1 MIARRGEPPLENQSI
16 DDQSPGYLSFVAPIR
31 FRPDVDQEGALLQ
44 SGVHLGWVDSR
55 EARSRRL
62 EVFVDR
68 GHRLM
73 VSTDSV
79 RNVRAAVMSQVGRPL
94 TIEEVDV
101 SSPIRREVLVDVVAT
116 GLCHSDLRFLEGS
129 FPHHLP
135 TILGHEAAGVVREV
149 GPEVSEVVPGDHV
162 VMSLSVFCGDCIR
175 CRADEPHL
183 CLDKDAT
190 RRTPQQPPRLSIA
203 GGPVHQFLDLSS
215 FAETMLVHENA
226 LVAIDSRVPLDRA
239 AVLGCGVAT
248 GLGAVLNTARVQPGE
263 SVAVIGCGGVG
274 LSAIQGARI
283 AGAAR
288 IVAIDPVAE
297 KLDLA
302 RSLGATDVV
311 DSRGDEVVRDVVGL
325 TAGLGVDHVIEAVG
339 DIVTIRQGFL
349 MSRRG
354 GTTTVVGLVP
364 AGSEIEIPS
373 DALFYER
380 KLQGSVMGS
389 NDFKRDTPRYVGM
402 YVDGRLDLDAM
413 VTRRLSLDRINDGF
427 DLMKQGASVRSIV
440 VFD

>member
-1 MIARRGEPPLENQSI
+1 
-16 DDQSPGYLSFVAPIR
+16 
-31 FRPDVDQEGALLQ
+31 
-44 SGVHLGWVDSR
+44 
-55 EARSRRL
+55 
-62 EVFVDR
+62 
-68 GHRLM
+68 M
-73 VSTDSV
+73 VGSM
-79 RNVRAAVMSQVGRPL
+79 RAAVMRGVGQPL
-94 TIEEVDV
+94 TIESVQV
-101 SSPIRREVLVDVVAT
+101 SAPIRHEVVVDVVAT

-149 GPEVSEVVPGDHV
+149 GSEVTEVAPGDHV
-162 VMSLSVFCGDCIR
+162 VMSLSVFCGDCAR
-175 CRADEPHL
+175 CRAGDPHL
-183 CLDKDAT
+183 CLGQDAT
-190 RRTPQQPPRLSIA
+190 RRSSEDPPRLSMN
-203 GGPVHQFLDLSS
+203 GEPVFQFLDLSS

-226 LVAIDSRVPLDRA
+226 LVAIDRRVPLDRA

-248 GLGAVLNTARVQPGE
+248 GLGAVFNTAGVQPGE

-283 AGAAR
+283 AGAAPV
-288 IVAIDPVAE
+288 IAIDPVAG
-297 KLDLA
+297 KLELA
-302 RSLGATDVV
+302 KSLGATDVV
-311 DSRGDEVVRDVVGL
+311 DARGEDTVGDVVRL
-325 TAGLGVDHVIEAVG
+325 TAGSGVDHVIEAVG
-339 DIVTIRQGFL
+339 NTGTIRQGFL

-380 KLQGSVMGS
+380 RLQGSVMGS
-389 NDFKRDTPRYVGM
+389 NDFKRDTPRYVDM
-402 YVDGRLDLDAM
+402 YLDGRLDLDAM
-413 VTRRLSLDRINDGF
+413 VTRKLSLDEINDGF